1 MPELPEVQTVVND
14 LNKSIK
20 GETILGVI
28 YCDNKKA
35 FKGITF
41 EKFKKEIKNRKIINV
56 KRRAKYILISLSGE
70 KMLIFHLKMTGHLL
84 IISNFKFQI
93 SNLGS
98 PSAITINKGRWI
110 GKNLSKEL
118 QDPRNQFIHLVLEL
132 SGGRI
137 LAFSDVRK
145 FGVVRLEDADYLAK
159 LEEKL
164 GPEPL
169 SPEFDLNQFKQ
180 VLEGSNGK
188 IKAVLMDQSRIAGI
202 GNIYGDEILFLA
214 GVRPDRRVKSL
225 TKKEIEKIYKS
236 IRPVL
241 EKAIRYRGSSES
253 DFRDASGKKGHYQEH
268 SFVYRREKQKC
279 GKCGGVVRKIRIGQ
293 RSAHYCTV
301 CQK

>member
-20 GETILGVI
+20 GKTILGVS

-41 EKFKKEIKNRKIINV
+41 EKFKKEIRNRKILTV
-56 KRRAKYILISLSGE
+56 KRRAKYILINLSE
-70 KMLIFHLKMTGHLL
+70 DKVLIFHLKMTGHLIVSSIKYKVL
-84 IISNFKFQI
+84 S
-93 SNLGS
+93 
-98 PSAITINKGRWI
+98 
-110 GKNLSKEL
+110 GKWVGKDLPKEL
-118 QDPRNQFIHLVLEL
+118 LDPRNQFIHLVLEL
-132 SGGRI
+132 SGGKI

-145 FGVVRLEDADYLAK
+145 FGVIRLENASYLVA
-159 LEEKL
+159 LEKKL

-169 SPEFDLNQFKQ
+169 DPGFGLKHFRKI
-180 VLEGSNGK
+180 LEGTNGK

-225 TKKEIEKIYKS
+225 TKKEVEKIFKS
-236 IRPVL
+236 ICPVL
-241 EKAIRYRGSSES
+241 EKAIKYRGSSES

-268 SFVYRREKQKC
+268 SFVYRKEKQKC
-279 GKCGGVVRKIRIGQ
+279 GKCGGEIKKIRIGQ